1 MSRGVLLDPITGRPL
16 LSDDGVLTLDAIRMD
31 DPDRREKLDEIRRT
45 LSLAKDKPWLKA
57 LTRNKYYAGV
67 RTAATAATLRIQACI
82 CWNPHSTSRI
92 SCFEVWLANTAA
104 VAYNLSMTRA
114 TARGTAS
121 TTSTPGINNGIAN
134 DSAPPSG
141 FVVDTAW
148 SVAPTISAVDMIRWN
163 IPGVIG
169 AGVILPFP
177 DPIDLPPVTG
187 LALIAATATIF
198 QPSDVT
204 WVIGD

>member
-1 MSRGVLLDPITGRPL
+1 MWIANTVAT
-16 LSDDGVLTLDAIRMD
+16 AFN
-31 DPDRREKLDEIRRT
+31 
-45 LSLAKDKPWLKA
+45 LSL
-57 LTRNKYYAGV
+57 
-67 RTAATAATLRIQACI
+67 
-82 CWNPHSTSRI
+82 
-92 SCFEVWLANTAA
+92 
-104 VAYNLSMTRA
+104 TRA

-121 TTSTPGINNGIAN
+121 TTSTPAAGNAIEN

-141 FVVDTAW
+141 FVIDTAW

-163 IPGVIG
+163 IPATIG

-177 DPIDLPPVTG
+177 DPITIPFGTG

-198 QPSDVT
+198 QPCDVT